1 MEHARNIEYFSKIG
15 VWYYKYSI
23 FGATPLSDQRA
34 PPVFAAAMIGPL
46 RQTVLECRNKQ
57 SGPFSLASGTVFRGR
72 LLRSRLPRP
81 YGQITPKLFRKCNLD
96 MAAILGGAEEFVD
109 YAASKVAIDAVTI
122 GPSKEFATDKVRVN
136 GVRPGLID
144 TNMQYQVSGKNR
156 ARNLLDTVPLRRV
169 GTPLEVAEAVAW
181 LLSGAPAYVTGS
193 TIAVS
198 GGR

>member
-1 MEHARNIEYFSKIG
+1 
-15 VWYYKYSI
+15 
-23 FGATPLSDQRA
+23 
-34 PPVFAAAMIGPL
+34 
-46 RQTVLECRNKQ
+46 
-57 SGPFSLASGTVFRGR
+57 
-72 LLRSRLPRP
+72 
-81 YGQITPKLFRKCNLD
+81 